1 MGLGKGGRLIF
12 PGFAAAARKVRQL
25 KLAPVVGKR
34 SGVQFCTRK
43 IWERKGWRLVDILDG
58 EHTYMLLVCLS

>member
-1 MGLGKGGRLIF
+1 MGWGKGGRLIF
-12 PGFAAAARKVRQL
+12 PGFAAARKVRQL

-43 IWERKGWRLVDILDG
+43 IWEKKGWL
-58 EHTYMLLVCLS
+58 TF

>member
-1 MGLGKGGRLIF
+1 MGWGKGGRLIF
-12 PGFAAAARKVRQL
+12 PGFAAARKVRQL

-43 IWERKGWRLVDILDG
+43 IWEKKGWRLVDIFVLAYV
-58 EHTYMLLVCLS
+58 HATCLSV